1 MRQGDPRWRSEIY
14 GNGTHTIGAHGCLL
28 VAIVEASWRLSVPET
43 IRDPRPLNTLGKEND
58 AFDGGNAYSE
68 RLAKLAGLK
77 CGPEL
82 LGDVE
87 ILRPAIVNAI
97 VSGKLALLHVGYGA
111 ASRMRHWVLGVAII
125 DDSAVTYCDPATGR
139 LGQLP
144 LASLTAPSDQPDHR
158 VYTVRAARILSR
170 F

>member
-28 VAIVEASWRLSVPET
+28 VAIVEAAWRLGVVGAV
-43 IRDPRPLNTLGKEND
+43 RDPRPLNTTGKEGD

-87 ILRPAIVNAI
+87 ILRPAIVSAI
-97 VSGKLALLHVGYGA
+97 VGGKLALLHVGYGTA
-111 ASRMRHWVLGVAII
+111 PRMRHWVLGVAII
-125 DDSAVTYCDPATGR
+125 DDNAVTYCDPATGR

-144 LASLTAPSDQPDHR
+144 LATLTAVSGWSDQR
-158 VYTVRAARILSR
+158 AYTVRAVRVLSLP
-170 F
+170 